1 MLRRETPNRFSKTPF
16 GPVSHHRPADPTG
29 GRETDANLIR
39 AVVAT
44 TSPHQ
49 DGALRG
55 DTPFGGGQKVRAT
68 LDSENRDRDLGG
80 QTLAAAQAAAGDDL
94 AAVLGS
100 HAGAKAVTTFAN
112 QARRLIGP
120 LHETVS

>member
-44 TSPHQ
+44 TSP
-49 DGALRG
+49 
-55 DTPFGGGQKVRAT
+55 
-68 LDSENRDRDLGG
+68 
-80 QTLAAAQAAAGDDL
+80 LAAARK
-94 AAVLGS
+94 S
-100 HAGAKAVTTFAN
+100 
-112 QARRLIGP
+112 ARRLI
-120 LHETVS
+120 LRIETGI